1 MSDEEDLIDMGENLD
16 IKSPLSSED
25 KIYLSILKHELILY
39 MDAFVESIERCN
51 VDVTRRAK
59 NLLFNLSVPEANN
72 FIEMDIISKS
82 DLKDKIIQTSLAL
95 EGLGKQRECGI
106 SYFTPLKDL
115 RNFVNNH

>member
-1 MSDEEDLIDMGENLD
+1 MFEEDLVDTGEKSV
-16 IKSPLSSED
+16 IKFPLSSDE
-25 KIYLSILKHELILY
+25 KIYLSVLKHELILY

-72 FIEMDIISKS
+72 FIEMDIVSKI